1 MDRVIRF
8 LEGISERSGRWCAWL
23 ILAMVGLVAYDVTM
37 RYLFQAGSVALQ
49 ELEWHLFGMVFLLC
63 AAYTLKHDGHVRV
76 DVIYRSRRVPDHL
89 RALIDLL
96 GSLFFLLPFCTL
108 VIWASWPFVADAF
121 RYQEHSPDPGGLPY
135 RWLLKA
141 CIPLGFLLLMLEG
154 VAMSLR
160 ALKKLRDRR

>member
-8 LEGISERSGRWCAWL
+8 LERISELSGRTCAWL
-23 ILAMVGLVAYDVTM
+23 ILVMVGLVAYDVAM

-76 DVIYRSRRVPDHL
+76 DVIYRSRRIPQRW
-89 RALIDLL
+89 RAWIDLF
-96 GSLFFLLPFCTL
+96 GSLFLLLPFCAL

-160 ALKKLRDRR
+160 SLKRLRDR